1 MIGAA
6 PLDEDDHARIFHE
19 AQRSADT
26 IFSHYQLSQL
36 LATHALPGTMA
47 QAVLDELVHVCDGIG
62 GAIWVSRLPGEA
74 PELVARAG
82 AFDPPD
88 APPDEDGDIVRVD
101 LEDVGVVIVAAA
113 ADRPIEPASRRFLS
127 LVRHE
132 LAIAFRAA
140 LLRETLERERA
151 ELSAVFQGASDAI
164 VLVDADRRVTRMNPA
179 AERLL
184 GRAGSS
190 VVGEICEDALRC
202 DATGTKPMACGRRC
216 PFGRVL
222 AEDEPIDGAER
233 AVIPVAGEAVSVVG
247 SYAVTAR
254 GADGRPQAVGI
265 LRDTSELARLA
276 ELRRGFLGSVSHEL
290 RTPLALIRG
299 YVETLLH
306 FEPDA
311 ETTRTY
317 LGRIEA
323 TTNRLG
329 GIVSQ
334 ILDASQLA
342 ADRVDLDTR
351 PVDVVALL
359 REAAADLSVRQPS
372 LTIRVD
378 AATALPTLTADPER
392 LRQVFDNL
400 LGNAAK
406 YGSGAVAIRATVA
419 DGMVAIRVED
429 GGIGIPPDERELV
442 FEQFHRG
449 RNVREGGVPGS
460 GLGLAISRRL
470 VEAHGG
476 TIGIDANRRSGT
488 AIEVRLPAGDSA
500 APPTAR
506 A

>member
-1 MIGAA
+1 MTGP
-6 PLDEDDHARIFHE
+6 PLEEDDHARIFHE

-36 LATHALPGTMA
+36 LATHALPATMA
-47 QAVLDELVHVCDGIG
+47 PAVLDELVHVCDGSG
-62 GAIWVSRLPGEA
+62 GAVWVSRIPGDA

-82 AFDPPD
+82 TFEPPD
-88 APPDEDGDIVRVD
+88 APPEEHAGIVRVD
-101 LEDVGVVIVAAA
+101 LEDVGVVVVAAA
-113 ADRPIEPASRRFLS
+113 AHHPIDPAARRFLS

-132 LAIAFRAA
+132 LAIALRAA

-184 GRAGSS
+184 GRAVSS
-190 VVGEICEDALRC
+190 VVGRMCQEALRC

-233 AVIPVAGEAVSVVG
+233 TVIPVAGEPVSVVG

-254 GADGRPQAVGI
+254 GVDGRPQAVGI

-290 RTPLALIRG
+290 RTPLALIQG

-306 FEPDA
+306 LEPDA
-311 ETTRTY
+311 DTSRTY
-317 LGRIEA
+317 LERIEA

-342 ADRVDLDTR
+342 ADRVDLDAR
-351 PVDVVALL
+351 PVDVAALL
-359 REAAADLSVRQPS
+359 HEAATDLSVRQPS
-372 LTIRVD
+372 LGIRID
-378 AATALPTLTADPER
+378 AARTLPRLNADPER

-400 LGNAAK
+400 LANAAK
-406 YGSGAVAIRATVA
+406 YGSGTVAIRASVA

-429 GGIGIPPDERELV
+429 GGIGIPEDERELV

-476 TIGIDANRRSGT
+476 TIGIDADHRSGT
-488 AIEVRLPAGDSA
+488 AIEVRLPAAEGTD
-500 APPTAR
+500 APIAHR
-506 A
+506 